1 VTERTR
7 RKVNQVRTARIP
19 ALAPG
24 PFALVLFAL
33 VLLFGAP
40 AAFAARLHPRL
51 AEQLTTLPPGQV
63 TPIIVELAAQVDP
76 AAVAASV
83 SHRSRRGRGRAVVD
97 ALQDIANQTQ
107 PPILALLAT
116 EQARGNAARI
126 VPLWV
131 LNSIAVMAT
140 EPVIRRLE
148 AHPAVWEIRPDEAI
162 PAPSPTPAAATSS
175 ASGTEWNIAA
185 IRAPE
190 VWALD
195 PRFDGEGT
203 VVGGFDT
210 GVDITHP
217 DLTPRY
223 RGDHAI
229 SWFDPYG
236 ERATPFDPSG
246 HGTHTMATAVG
257 GDSGGTGIGVAPGAR
272 WIAAKAWNDAGDGLT
287 SAFHQIF
294 QWFLAPGGDASA
306 APDVV
311 NSSWALSAAGCV
323 NEFAADIQALRAA
336 GIFPAFAAGNSGPG
350 AGSVRSPGAYAES
363 FAVGAVD
370 AFDGIAEFSG
380 TGPSP
385 CAGSMKPD
393 VAAPGVGI
401 RSAVPGGYAVF
412 SGTSMATPHVSGA
425 VAVLRSIDERLGV
438 EELEDVLRRG
448 AVDLGGSGP
457 DNTFGGGR
465 LDVLAA
471 AEIVRGRAGLPT
483 VTIVATSN
491 ATEAS
496 VTAGAF
502 RVSRTGNS
510 GSALT
515 VRFTVSGTAARGVDY
530 LAVDGAVTIAA
541 GATSAEILIS
551 PIDDSLGE
559 PDETVVVTLA
569 ADAAYVIGVP
579 GNSVMTLVSDD
590 NPPDLVVTSLAAP
603 SVGVAGMTVTVSDT
617 TRNQGSGV
625 AGAST
630 TRFYLSRNLL
640 LEATDIGGRSVPP
653 LAAGVSDSGSV
664 ALTIPASTAPGT
676 YYLLARADGAGVIV
690 EASEANNLATA
701 LIRIGPDLTVT
712 TATGP
717 SSAGA
722 GATVTFGDTTKNVG
736 GAPAAATSTRYYLS
750 ADGVLDATDALMA
763 SRAVPALA
771 LGASNS
777 GSVTFTLPTTLQV
790 GTYTVFVVAD
800 GGGAVAEAVETNNT
814 WVLTLRVGPDLI
826 VISASGPTAAAPG
839 VTLTYTD
846 TTKNQGSAP
855 AAGATTR
862 YYLSRDAAL
871 DGSDVV
877 LGSRLVPGLAAG
889 ASHTG
894 SATLTIPAGTSSG
907 TYWLLIKADA
917 GDGIAETFETNNVL
931 LRQLQIGA
939 DLVVTTLTAPASVA
953 AGAVV
958 TLSDTTRNQGTVT
971 AAASTTR
978 YYLSLN
984 VVLDAA
990 DTPLGGRAVPALAS
1004 GASSTGPVAVTIPA
1018 STVAGAYYVLAKADA
1033 DGVAFEIVESNN
1045 VAVALLYVGADLAV
1059 SSLSGPGTASPGAT
1073 ITFTDTTTNR
1083 GAAPAPPSVTAY
1095 YISANAA
1102 VDGGDTLVAS
1112 RSIPALATG
1121 ASHTGSVTFTIPA
1134 GLGTGLY
1141 WILARANDGNLAVDA
1156 QPTNNVLARQLLVGP
1171 DLVIASFTAP
1181 SVAAAGLA
1189 ITVADVTRNQ
1199 GPVAAGSSTTAFY
1212 LSPDPSL
1219 DAADVVLGS
1228 RAVPGLAA
1236 GETNSGAVV
1245 LVVPSDTPT
1254 GSYYLFARADSGSA
1268 VIESQET
1275 NNTYARIVRIGPD
1288 LGLSSL
1294 TLPASIR
1301 AGSAMSL
1308 SDVTNNQGGAPAG
1321 PSTTA
1326 YYLSA
1331 DVVQG
1336 AGDVLLGSRV
1346 IPALGAGLSDAG
1358 TLTLTVPASTPPG
1371 TYYVIGRADAADE
1384 VVEALETNNTYVRTI
1399 QVTTP

>member
-1 VTERTR
+1 MTERPR
-7 RKVNQVRTARIP
+7 RKVNQVRTACIP
-19 ALAPG
+19 ASAPG
-24 PFALVLFAL
+24 PFALVLFTL
-33 VLLFGAP
+33 VLLLGAP
-40 AAFAARLHPRL
+40 AAFAERLHPRL
-51 AEQLTTLPPGQV
+51 SEQLKTLPPGHV
-63 TPIIVELAAQVDP
+63 TPIIVELTAQVDP
-76 AAVAASV
+76 AAVAASAGN
-83 SHRSRRGRGRAVVD
+83 RSRRGRGRAVVD

-162 PAPSPTPAAATSS
+162 PAPEPTPAAATSS
-175 ASGTEWNIAA
+175 TSGTQWNIAA

-203 VVGGFDT
+203 VVGSFDT
-210 GVDITHP
+210 GVDVTHP
-217 DLTPRY
+217 DLAPRY

-236 ERATPFDPSG
+236 ERGTPFDPNG
-246 HGTHTMATAVG
+246 HGTHTTATAVG

-272 WIAAKAWNDAGDGLT
+272 WIAAKAWNDAGGGLT

-311 NSSWALSAAGCV
+311 NSSWAVSAAGCV

-380 TGPSP
+380 IGPSP
-385 CAGSMKPD
+385 CTGSVKPD
-393 VAAPGVGI
+393 VTAPGVSI

-412 SGTSMATPHVSGA
+412 NGTSMATPHVSGA
-425 VAVLRSIDERLGV
+425 VAVLRSIDPRLGV
-438 EELEDVLRRG
+438 EELEDVLRR
-448 AVDLGGSGP
+448 AAIDLGGSGP

-465 LDVLAA
+465 LDLFAA
-471 AEIVRGRAGLPT
+471 AEIVRGRAGLPA
-483 VTIVATSN
+483 VTIVATSD

-496 VTAGAF
+496 LTAGAF
-502 RVSRTGNS
+502 RVSRTGDT

-515 VRFTVSGTAARGVDY
+515 VRYTVTGTATRGVDY
-530 LAVDGAVTIAA
+530 LALDGAVTISA
-541 GATSAEILIS
+541 GAAAAEIVIS

-579 GNSVMTLVSDD
+579 GSSVLTIVSDD
-590 NPPDLVVTSLAAP
+590 NPPDLIVTSLGAP
-603 SVGVAGMTVTVSDT
+603 SVGAAGMTVTVSDT
-617 TRNQGSGV
+617 TRNQGSGL

-630 TRFYLSRNLL
+630 TRFYLSQSLL
-640 LEATDIGGRSVPP
+640 LEARDIGGRSVPP
-653 LAAGVSDSGSV
+653 LAAGASDSGSV
-664 ALTIPASTAPGT
+664 VLTIPASTAPGT
-676 YYLLARADGAGVIV
+676 YYLLARADGDGLIV
-690 EASEANNLATA
+690 EASEANNSATA
-701 LIRIGPDLTVT
+701 LIRIGPDHTIT

-722 GATVTFGDTTKNVG
+722 GTTVTFGDTTKNVG

-750 ADGVLDATDALMA
+750 ADGLLDAKDALMA

-771 LGASNS
+771 PGASDS
-777 GSVTFTLPTTLQV
+777 GSVTFTLPTQLPV

-800 GGGAVAEAVETNNT
+800 GSGAVAEAVETNNT
-814 WVLTLRVGPDLI
+814 WLLTLRVGPDLI
-826 VISASGPTAAAPG
+826 VSSASGPTAAAPG
-839 VTLTYTD
+839 VMLTYTD

-877 LGSRLVPGLAAG
+877 LGSRLVPGLAPG

-894 SATLTIPAGTSSG
+894 SATLTIPAETSSG

-917 GDGIAETFETNNVL
+917 GDAVAETFETNNVL

-939 DLVVTTLTAPASVA
+939 DLVVTTLSAPASVA
-953 AGAVV
+953 AGSVV
-958 TLSDTTRNQGTVT
+958 TLSDTTRNQGTAT

-978 YYLSLN
+978 YYLSLD

-990 DTPLGGRAVPALAS
+990 DTPLGGRAVPALSS
-1004 GASSTGPVAVTIPA
+1004 GASSTGSVAVTIPA
-1018 STVAGAYYVLAKADA
+1018 SAVAGTYYVLAKADA
-1033 DGVAFEIVESNN
+1033 DGVAVETVESNN
-1045 VAVALLYVGADLAV
+1045 VAVAVLYVGADLVV

-1073 ITFTDTTTNR
+1073 VTFTDTTTNR
-1083 GAAPAPPSVTAY
+1083 GAAPASPSVTAY

-1102 VDGGDTLVAS
+1102 FDGGDTLIAT
-1112 RSIPALATG
+1112 RSVPALATG

-1134 GLGTGLY
+1134 GLPTGLY
-1141 WILARANDGNLAVDA
+1141 WVLARANDGNTAMDA
-1156 QPTNNVLARQLLVGP
+1156 QPTNNVVARQLLVGP

-1181 SVAAAGLA
+1181 SVTAAGLA
-1189 ITVADVTRNQ
+1189 ITVADATRNQ
-1199 GPVAAGSSTTAFY
+1199 GGVAAGSSITAFY
-1212 LSPDPSL
+1212 LSADPAL
-1219 DAADVVLGS
+1219 DAADVLLGS

-1236 GETNSGAVV
+1236 GETHSGSVV
-1245 LVVPSDTPT
+1245 LVVPADTPT
-1254 GSYYLFARADSGSA
+1254 GSYYLFARADSGGA
-1268 VIESQET
+1268 VTESQEA
-1275 NNTYARIVRIGPD
+1275 NNTYARIIRIGPD
-1288 LGLSSL
+1288 LGLTSL

-1301 AGSAMSL
+1301 AGSVMSV
-1308 SDVTNNQGGAPAG
+1308 SDVTNNLGGAAAG

-1331 DVVQG
+1331 DVVLG

-1346 IPALGAGLSDAG
+1346 VPALGAGMSDAG
-1358 TLTLTVPASTPPG
+1358 TLTLTVAASTAPG

-1399 QVTTP
+1399 QVTAP